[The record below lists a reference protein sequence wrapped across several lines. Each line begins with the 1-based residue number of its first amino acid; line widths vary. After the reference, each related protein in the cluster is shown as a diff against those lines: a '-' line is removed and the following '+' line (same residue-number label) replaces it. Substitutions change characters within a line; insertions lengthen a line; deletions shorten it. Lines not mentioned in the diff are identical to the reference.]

1 MAIDNTENANSQIS
15 EIDLDIDFGDI
26 TDPEA
31 IKAKAK
37 EVLAE
42 RVGKVNENNK
52 QLFVR
57 TKKAE
62 GFELQDG
69 KWIKTQ
75 RQTEQKSSEHQNQ
88 SDRTVVTQDDLY
100 LSRTSVHEDDFETV
114 KKFATLEGVSVKEAL
129 KSEDLKAVLNRR
141 VEVRKSAEVTNTG
154 TSRRTTTKVDDST
167 LLDDLSKGKVP
178 AKGSD
183 EAERLFWAKRGGK
196 K

>member
-1 MAIDNTENANSQIS
+1 MDDKNENANSQIS
-15 EIDLDIDFGDI
+15 EKDFDIDFDTI
-26 TDPEA
+26 TDVEE
-31 IKAKAK
+31 IKTKAK
-37 EVLAE
+37 EAIVKAKDL
-42 RVGKVNENNK
+42 VGTNRQV
-52 QLFVR
+52 FAR
-57 TKKAE
+57 AKKAE

-75 RQTEQKSSEHQNQ
+75 KQTEQKSSEHQNQ
-88 SDRTVVTQDDLY
+88 SDKTVVTQDDLY